1 LCLGA
6 LGLRRR
12 FFERIILSTGMAD
25 THQQLPRTLWI
36 GIVLLLVVLCLAY
49 ALSLMELNHTHRPAA
64 LPVIGPVA
72 GFTLTNQ
79 DGQVTTLADLT
90 NRVWIADIIFTR
102 CAGSCPIMSKQM
114 ESLQDALPPT
124 NRTRLVTLTTDP
136 DFDTP
141 PVLKKY
147 GERYGA
153 NSNRWTFLTG
163 TKSEIGRLAAN
174 SLKLSAVPVKPED
187 RQNPADL
194 FIHSTIFVIV
204 DQHARLRGTFE
215 TQGDGVD
222 WTNVQPRIIETVKQL
237 EREK

>member
-1 LCLGA
+1 
-6 LGLRRR
+6 LRRH
-12 FFERIILSTGMAD
+12 FFERIISSTGMAD
-25 THQQLPRTLWI
+25 TPQQLPRTLWI

-79 DGQVTTLADLT
+79 DGQVVTLADLT

-114 ESLQDALPPT
+114 ESLQGALSPAS
-124 NRTRLVTLTTDP
+124 RVRLVTLTTDP

-147 GERYGA
+147 GERFGA

-163 TKSEIGRLAAN
+163 TKSEIAGLAGI

-204 DQHARLRGTFE
+204 DQHARLRGIFE
-215 TQGDGVD
+215 TVGDGVD
-222 WTNVQPRIIETVKQL
+222 WTNVQPRIIETVRQL

>member
-1 LCLGA
+1 
-6 LGLRRR
+6 
-12 FFERIILSTGMAD
+12 MAD

>member
-1 LCLGA
+1 
-6 LGLRRR
+6 
-12 FFERIILSTGMAD
+12 MAD
-25 THQQLPRTLWI
+25 TPQQLPRTLWI

-79 DGQVTTLADLT
+79 DGQATTLADLS

-114 ESLQDALPPT
+114 ESLQEALPAAS
-124 NRTRLVTLTTDP
+124 RARLVTLTTDP

-141 PVLKKY
+141 PILKKY
-147 GERYGA
+147 GDRYGA
-153 NSNRWTFLTG
+153 NSNHWTFLTG

-174 SLKLSAVPVKPED
+174 SLKLSAVPVKPEEQKD
-187 RQNPADL
+187 AADL
-194 FIHSTIFVIV
+194 FIHSTSFVIV
-204 DQHARLRGTFE
+204 DKQARMRGIFE
-215 TQGDGVD
+215 TEGDGVD
-222 WTNVQPRIIETVKQL
+222 WTNVLPHIVAAVDQL
-237 EREK
+237 EHEK

>member
-1 LCLGA
+1 
-6 LGLRRR
+6 
-12 FFERIILSTGMAD
+12 MAD
-25 THQQLPRTLWI
+25 TPLQLPRTLWV
-36 GIVLLLVVLCLAY
+36 GIALLFVVLCLAY

-79 DGQVTTLADLT
+79 NGQVTTLADLSK
-90 NRVWIADIIFTR
+90 RVWVADIIFTR

-114 ESLQDALPPT
+114 ESLQDALPPAS
-124 NRTRLVTLTTDP
+124 RTKLVTLTTDP

-141 PVLKKY
+141 PVMKKY

-153 NSNRWTFLTG
+153 NFNRWTFLTG
-163 TKSEIGRLAAN
+163 TKLEIGQLAAC
-174 SLKLSAVPVKPED
+174 SLKLSTVPVKPED
-187 RQNPADL
+187 QKNPADL
-194 FIHSTIFVIV
+194 FVHSTIFVIV

-222 WTNVQPRIIETVKQL
+222 WTNVQPRIIETVRQL

>member
-1 LCLGA
+1 
-6 LGLRRR
+6 
-12 FFERIILSTGMAD
+12 MAD
-25 THQQLPRTLWI
+25 TPQQLPRTLWI

-49 ALSLMELNHTHRPAA
+49 ALSLMELNHTHRPSA

-79 DGQVTTLADLT
+79 DGQVTTLADLS

-102 CAGSCPIMSKQM
+102 CAGSCPVMSKQM
-114 ESLQDALPPT
+114 ESLQDALPPAS
-124 NRTRLVTLTTDP
+124 RTRLVTLTTDP

-163 TKSEIGRLAAN
+163 TKSEIGQLAAY
-174 SLKLSAVPVKPED
+174 SLKLSAVAVKPED

-222 WTNVQPRIIETVKQL
+222 WTNVQPRIIATLKQL
-237 EREK
+237 EHE

>member
-1 LCLGA
+1 
-6 LGLRRR
+6 
-12 FFERIILSTGMAD
+12 MAD
-25 THQQLPRTLWI
+25 TPQQLPRTLWI

-79 DGQVTTLADLT
+79 DGQVVTLADLS
-90 NRVWIADIIFTR
+90 NRVWVADIIFTR

-124 NRTRLVTLTTDP
+124 SRARLVTLTTDP

-141 PVLKKY
+141 PVMKKY
-147 GERYGA
+147 GERFGA
-153 NSNRWTFLTG
+153 DFNRWMFLTG
-163 TKSEIGRLAAN
+163 SKAQIAGLASD

-187 RQNPADL
+187 RLNNADL
-194 FIHSTIFVIV
+194 FIHTTLFVLV
-204 DQHARLRGTFE
+204 DKQARLRGVFE
-215 TQGDGVD
+215 TGGEGVD
-222 WTNVQPRIIETVKQL
+222 WTNSVLPRLLRSVRRL
-237 EREK
+237 ESE

>member
-1 LCLGA
+1 
-6 LGLRRR
+6 
-12 FFERIILSTGMAD
+12 MAE
-25 THQQLPRTLWI
+25 TPPQLPRTLWV

-49 ALSLMELNHTHRPAA
+49 ALSLAEANRAHRPAA

-79 DGQVTTLADLT
+79 DGRVTTLADLS
-90 NRVWIADIIFTR
+90 NRVWVADIIFTR

-114 ESLQDALPPT
+114 ESLQDALPPAS
-124 NRTRLVTLTTDP
+124 RTRLVTLTTDP

-147 GERYGA
+147 GERFGA

-163 TKSEIGRLAAN
+163 TKSEIGQLAAN

-194 FIHSTIFVIV
+194 FIHSTTFVIV
-204 DQHARLRGTFE
+204 DQHARLRRIFE
-215 TQGDGVD
+215 TEGDGVD
-222 WTNVQPRIIETVKQL
+222 WTNIQPRIIETVRQL
-237 EREK
+237 EHE

>member
-1 LCLGA
+1 
-6 LGLRRR
+6 
-12 FFERIILSTGMAD
+12 MAD
-25 THQQLPRTLWI
+25 TPQQLPRTRWVGI
-36 GIVLLLVVLCLAY
+36 GLLLVALCLAY
-49 ALSLMELNHTHRPAA
+49 VLSLAEINRGHRQIA
-64 LPVIGPVA
+64 LPVLGPVA

-79 DGQVTTLADLT
+79 DGQVTTLADLS

-114 ESLQDALPPT
+114 ESLQDALPPAS
-124 NRTRLVTLTTDP
+124 RTKLVTLTTDP

-141 PVLKKY
+141 PVMKKY

-153 NSNRWTFLTG
+153 NFNRWTFLTG
-163 TKSEIGRLAAN
+163 SKLEIGRLAAN
-174 SLKLSAVPVKPED
+174 SLKLSAGPVKPED
-187 RQNPADL
+187 QQNPADL

>member
-1 LCLGA
+1 
-6 LGLRRR
+6 
-12 FFERIILSTGMAD
+12 MAD
-25 THQQLPRTLWI
+25 TPQQLPRTLWI

-79 DGQVTTLADLT
+79 DGQVVTLADLT

-124 NRTRLVTLTTDP
+124 NRTKLVTLTTDP

-141 PVLKKY
+141 PILKKY
-147 GERYGA
+147 GERYDA
-153 NSNRWTFLTG
+153 NFNRWTFLTG
-163 TKSEIGRLAAN
+163 AKAEIAGLAGN

-204 DQHARLRGTFE
+204 DRHARLRRIFE
-215 TQGDGVD
+215 TEGDGVD
-222 WTNVQPRIIETVKQL
+222 WTNVQPRILETVRQL

>member
-1 LCLGA
+1 
-6 LGLRRR
+6 
-12 FFERIILSTGMAD
+12 MAD
-25 THQQLPRTLWI
+25 TPQQLPRTLWI

-79 DGQVTTLADLT
+79 DGQVVTLADLT

-124 NRTRLVTLTTDP
+124 NRTKLVTLTTDP

-141 PVLKKY
+141 PILKNT
-147 GERYGA
+147 A
-153 NSNRWTFLTG
+153 NVTTQISTAGHFLPVPKL
-163 TKSEIGRLAAN
+163 KSPGWR
-174 SLKLSAVPVKPED
+174 
-187 RQNPADL
+187 
-194 FIHSTIFVIV
+194 
-204 DQHARLRGTFE
+204 E
-215 TQGDGVD
+215 TA
-222 WTNVQPRIIETVKQL
+222 
-237 EREK
+237 